1 MRDAGQDKCRMLDE
15 RETRQEEARTGRMQE
30 RRETGKPDIGKTRPD
45 VYRTRYMLDR
55 MDASICGRGWMLY
68 MRKAGQ
74 DISWIGESGTGGMQE
89 WRNAGRMKQDTRI
102 AGMEGCRSRGVP
114 ERRDTGK

>member
-1 MRDAGQDKCRMLDE
+1 MQDA
-15 RETRQEEARTGRMQE
+15 
-30 RRETGKPDIGKTRPD
+30 RREGDKAGRSQNRKNAGKEGKRKTGHWKTRPD

-55 MDASICGRGWMLY
+55 MDASNCGRGWMLY

-74 DISWIGESGTGGMQE
+74 DISWIGESETGGMQE

>member
-1 MRDAGQDKCRMLDE
+1 
-15 RETRQEEARTGRMQE
+15 
-30 RRETGKPDIGKTRPD
+30 
-45 VYRTRYMLDR
+45 
-55 MDASICGRGWMLY
+55 

-89 WRNAGRMKQDTRI
+89 WRNAGRMKQDTRN

>member
-1 MRDAGQDKCRMLDE
+1 
-15 RETRQEEARTGRMQE
+15 
-30 RRETGKPDIGKTRPD
+30 
-45 VYRTRYMLDR
+45 
-55 MDASICGRGWMLY
+55 

-74 DISWIGESGTGGMQE
+74 DISWIGESETGGMQE